1 MFVIG
6 VDLGQAV
13 DYSAIAVVEFDPR
26 QTHDRELKLRHIERV
41 PLGESYTG
49 VVERLSGLQASL
61 LGSRLVMDATG
72 VGRPVRD
79 MLIAKGVEPFGVSI
93 TSGRETRCVN
103 GIWRV
108 PKRVLLRGLSVA
120 LESGLL
126 KIAEGLPYTA
136 ALKAEL
142 GAFQAEFTDRGNV
155 TFNGVCE
162 HDDLVIA
169 VALAVTQE
177 IGPDRTRQLRTQKNY

>member
-13 DYSAIAVVEFDPR
+13 DYSAIAVIELGLGQSR
-26 QTHDRELKLRHIERV
+26 SQTLDLRHIERV
-41 PLGESYTG
+41 PLGESYTA
-49 VVERLSGLQASL
+49 VVDRLAALNASL
-61 LGSRLVMDATG
+61 PDSRLVMDATG

-79 MLIAKGVEPFGVSI
+79 MLIAKGVEPVAVSI
-93 TSGRETRCVN
+93 TSGRETRCVD

-108 PKRVLLRGLSVA
+108 PKRELLRGLCVA

-126 KIAEGLPYTA
+126 RIAEGLPYTA

-142 GAFQAEFTDRGNV
+142 GAFQAAFTNSGNV
-155 TFNGVCE
+155 KFNGVSE

-169 VALAVTQE
+169 VALAVTRE
-177 IGPDRTRQLRTQKNY
+177 PG